1 MQVGTP
7 PQPFQVLP
15 SISGQV
21 IYVPV
26 DQDCAPTR
34 MNITECGF
42 KRGVGLFE
50 SQPSL
55 GFQRN
60 KSSTWEEV
68 GSFGMGLG
76 NNLGLSGNAYYGYD
90 KVSIGSSSGK
100 DTLRVERTTVS
111 AYSTPEFWIGQ
122 LGLSSGLVFL
132 NEENQSHSFLEMLK
146 DEGKIPSLSFGYQA
160 GSPDRKSLS
169 PTCGA

>member
-1 MQVGTP
+1 
-7 PQPFQVLP
+7 
-15 SISGQV
+15 
-21 IYVPV
+21 
-26 DQDCAPTR
+26 
-34 MNITECGF
+34 
-42 KRGVGLFE
+42 
-50 SQPSL
+50 
-55 GFQRN
+55 
-60 KSSTWEEV
+60 
-68 GSFGMGLG
+68 MGLG